1 MGKPRTPKGRARET
15 AARLAVEYP
24 GTPRELCALNH
35 DNPFQLLIATILSA
49 QATDERVNLVTPA
62 LFARYPTPPDLAGA
76 DQSELE
82 RLIQSTG
89 FFRSKARSLIGMAS
103 AVVERYGG
111 EVPVA
116 LEDLVTLPGVGRKTA
131 NVIRSVD
138 FDEPGLPVD
147 THVLRL
153 SRLLGLTTNKDPDKV
168 EADLTAMLPPREWG
182 SLSLRLILH
191 GRKVCIA
198 RRPRCEVC
206 LLADF
211 CPSSRVPTVKSRRR
225 IEREHRVTL

>member
-24 GTPRELCALNH
+24 GTPKELCALNH

-76 DQSELE
+76 DPSELE

-103 AVVERYGG
+103 ALVERYGG

-138 FDEPGLPVD
+138 FDQPGLPVD

-153 SRLLGLTTNKDPDKV
+153 SRLLGLTTNKDPEKV

-211 CPSSRVPTVKSRRR
+211 CPSSRVPTVKSRPR

>member
-1 MGKPRTPKGRARET
+1 MGKPRTAKGRARET
-15 AARLAVEYP
+15 AARLAIEYP
-24 GTPRELCALNH
+24 GTPKELCALNH
-35 DNPFQLLIATILSA
+35 DSPFQLLIATILSA

-76 DQSELE
+76 DQPELE

-89 FFRSKARSLIGMAS
+89 FFRSKARSLIGMAR

-138 FDEPGLPVD
+138 FDQPGLPVD

-211 CPSSRVPTVKSRRR
+211 CPSSRVPTVKSRSR
-225 IEREHRVTL
+225 IERERRVKL